1 MAIELKDN
9 QAIQDVA
16 AKYKVSVL
24 FVRAL
29 VALSGPTQQALRLY
43 LEQQKQIL
51 KGSLGKLDFT
61 KQRADTMRA
70 QTLEQYG
77 KIGNQLSVINSLL
90 NSLSFGPEF
99 DTDPEVQNL
108 VNTLLSTV
116 QVKGITIAGFR
127 DVDNIV
133 NALNYRAQQ
142 AANAAE
148 YSAQAIQAINA
159 KIDYSD
165 KVIQVLGAIA

>member
-1 MAIELKDN
+1 MAIDIKDN
-9 QAIQDVA
+9 QAIQNIA
-16 AKYKVSVL
+16 TKYKVSVL

-29 VALSGPTQQALRLY
+29 IALSGPTQQALRMY

-51 KGSLGKLDFT
+51 KGNLGKLDFT

-70 QTLEQYG
+70 QILEQYG
-77 KIGNQLSVINSLL
+77 QVGNQLSVINSLL

-99 DTDPEVQNL
+99 DSDPEVQNL

-116 QVKGITIAGFR
+116 QVKGITIAGFH

-142 AANAAE
+142 AAKAAE
-148 YSAQAIQAINA
+148 YSAQALQAINA

-165 KVIQVLGAIA
+165 KVIQVLGAIS